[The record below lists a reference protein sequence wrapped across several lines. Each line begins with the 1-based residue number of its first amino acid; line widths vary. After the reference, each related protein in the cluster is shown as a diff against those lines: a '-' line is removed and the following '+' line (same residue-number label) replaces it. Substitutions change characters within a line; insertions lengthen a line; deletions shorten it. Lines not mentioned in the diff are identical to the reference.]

1 MAFKHMKWLRI
12 DFFSIP
18 KEYSSITIRT
28 EASEVDISILFN
40 REQDVSMK
48 FPSGSLPAK
57 TCELCSLEI
66 SPYSMRNKT
75 LHSIM
80 S

>member
-48 FPSGSLPAK
+48 F
-57 TCELCSLEI
+57 
-66 SPYSMRNKT
+66 
-75 LHSIM
+75 SIHFLLGHFQLRRVNYVALKLVHIL
-80 S
+80 